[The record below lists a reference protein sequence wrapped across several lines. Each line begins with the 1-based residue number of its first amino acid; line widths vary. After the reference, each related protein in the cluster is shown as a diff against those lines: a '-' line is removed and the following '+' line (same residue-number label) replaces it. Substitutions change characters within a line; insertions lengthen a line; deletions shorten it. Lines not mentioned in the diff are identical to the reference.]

1 MSSIPSTQKTK
12 LTPEQDKAIHK
23 RFIQVI
29 FQALLMGGI
38 LFISAGTLKWPM
50 AWLMMGYYLLMLV
63 VNAVLML
70 RKNPEMIAERSE
82 IGAGTKDWDRIVI
95 SLVSILWLVA
105 LLIPGLDKRFGW
117 SPEIPIYIQLISF
130 VLVALGYALSSW
142 AMLSNPFFSGTVR
155 IQGERGHSVATAGP
169 YHYVRHPGYSGWILA
184 NLTTPVA
191 LGSLWGLLPGLLVVL
206 GFVVR
211 TAMEDRT
218 LQTEL
223 DGYKEYTQQ
232 VRYRLVPGI
241 W

>member
-1 MSSIPSTQKTK
+1 
-12 LTPEQDKAIHK
+12 
-23 RFIQVI
+23 
-29 FQALLMGGI
+29 
-38 LFISAGTLKWPM
+38 
-50 AWLMMGYYLLMLV
+50 
-63 VNAVLML
+63 
-70 RKNPEMIAERSE
+70 
-82 IGAGTKDWDRIVI
+82 
-95 SLVSILWLVA
+95 
-105 LLIPGLDKRFGW
+105 
-117 SPEIPIYIQLISF
+117 LISF